1 MSKILH
7 KVSKSISD
15 FPSFPETQAKM
26 PEYTLA
32 EEVYDVMDVI
42 VELGYVLFFGFVAP
56 EVITLFLMSNMLR
69 VHAFGWK
76 LVYTMQRPFPD
87 GASGLG
93 VVFER
98 VFHVMARC
106 AVACNIVLIL
116 LTNSGEDVH
125 HDSFEF
131 LKEYFSRPA
140 EGAGRERDWKS
151 MLTVFFC
158 HGWQHQHV
166 TLFHR
171 PGHPRYTCR
180 CRPDSEEESGD
191 TDAS

>member
-42 VELGYVLFFGFVAP
+42 IELGYVLFFGFVAP
-56 EVITLFLMSNMLR
+56 EVITLFLLSNLLR

-76 LVYTMQRPFPD
+76 LVYTMQRPFPH

-98 VFHVMARC
+98 VFHVMSRC
-106 AVACNIVLIL
+106 AVACNIILIL
-116 LTNSGEDVH
+116 LTTSEQDAQ
-125 HDSFEF
+125 HDTFEW
-131 LKEYFSRPA
+131 LKEYLSRP
-140 EGAGRERDWKS
+140 ETGMERS
-151 MLTVFFC
+151 
-158 HGWQHQHV
+158 
-166 TLFHR
+166 
-171 PGHPRYTCR
+171 
-180 CRPDSEEESGD
+180 
-191 TDAS
+191 